1 MNRTSRLNFV
11 KTPSELSLMYCKF
24 GSLLQKFVV
33 VASKFVVVDSLN
45 LFPESR
51 RLSSF
56 FARRQPGRAPTGAI
70 EPSYAQFLR
79 VRIRGQPLKMISNPV
94 RSLMMFIRSSTQ
106 ARMRKNAHTH

>member
-11 KTPSELSLMYCKF
+11 APHRPTP
-24 GSLLQKFVV
+24 KFVV

-106 ARMRKNAHTH
+106 ARTRKNAHTH